1 MCTATPWEASDAFA
15 LDNSDA
21 VATEAKND
29 HLGFEVL
36 YVYGGVVHKY
46 RPDFLVRL
54 KSGKMLILE
63 TKGQNTEQDRGK
75 LQYLGEW
82 VRAINA
88 HGGFGC
94 WRYDV
99 AKNPGEIR
107 DILEQTMP

>member
-1 MCTATPWEASDAFA
+1 MHDSTWEALDAFA

-21 VATEAKND
+21 VATWAKND

-54 KSGKMLILE
+54 KRGKMLILE
-63 TKGQNTEQDRGK
+63 TKRQNTEQDRGK
-75 LQYLGEW
+75 LQYLDEW

-94 WRYDV
+94 WCYDV